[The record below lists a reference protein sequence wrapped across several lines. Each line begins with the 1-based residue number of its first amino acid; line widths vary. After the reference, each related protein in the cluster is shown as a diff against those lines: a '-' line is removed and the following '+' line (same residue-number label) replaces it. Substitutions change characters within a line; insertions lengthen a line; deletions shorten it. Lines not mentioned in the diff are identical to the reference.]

1 MSNMSPLRLAGLFH
15 NEYVTLAPVYGLEP
29 MPEFPPDFRP
39 TSPHGR
45 LLMRVCEKLLKEILG
60 CQKCGGHRFHIVN
73 TLGNDPDII
82 LGDLELCLD
91 CGQVQGKWP
100 YNTGESE

>member
-1 MSNMSPLRLAGLFH
+1 MRDMSPLRIAGLLH
-15 NEYVTLAPVYGLEP
+15 NEYVARARMFGIEP
-29 MPEFPPDFRP
+29 SPEFPPDFRP

-45 LLMRVCEKLLKEILG
+45 LLMRVCETLLKEIQG
-60 CQKCGGHRFHIVN
+60 CQKCGGRRFHIIN

-91 CGQVQGKWP
+91 CGHVQGKWP
-100 YNTGESE
+100 YPTGDSE